1 MHAPFRSAQRGM
13 TLVELLVA
21 IVISLFIS
29 LSILALL
36 AGSEGRNRVS
46 NGINTI
52 EQTANLTSFMMSQ
65 WVRSAGSGLTVESGT
80 FYGCT
85 LYAQNAKNEDENK
98 PVQTLPR
105 TEALP
110 DPFAHINPNNAYQFP
125 LAPVLIFPG
134 ASSGTNTPSDTLMIM
149 GSAANHAGIPSSL
162 TSAPGEDHLNVHN
175 AYALTASQLVLIAD
189 VNSSNCMV
197 TQISASHTDATATTV
212 PLNGDFHAAHIDS
225 INLADFSKDS
235 IALPLGLPSN
245 STAPQMMLVGVG
257 SNKTLYSYDLLQI
270 SGSNDALQARA
281 SGILEMHAVYGVDT
295 TNDGQQDNWASAST
309 GEFATETIVAS
320 SSQLS
325 TQLKKIK
332 SVRVAL
338 ILQMDEVSSSRQGM
352 VSAPSLTIFPDLAT
366 QGLSI
371 TRTLTDDERRY
382 RYRVVDT
389 TLVLRNTHMLTQ

>member
-46 NGINTI
+46 NGLNTI
-52 EQTANLTSFMMSQ
+52 EQTSSLSSFMLDQ

-85 LYAQNAKNEDENK
+85 LYAKNSDG
-98 PVQTLPR
+98 QTLPR
-105 TEALP
+105 TAALP
-110 DPFAHINPNNAYQFP
+110 DPFAHINPNEAYQFP

-134 ASSGTNTPSDTLMIM
+134 VSSGTNTPSDTLMIM
-149 GSAANHAGIPSSL
+149 GAAANNAGIPSSL

-189 VNSSNCMV
+189 VNGSNCMV
-197 TQISASHTDATATTV
+197 TQISSAHADATATTV
-212 PLNGDFHAAHIDS
+212 PLNGDFHAAHIDT

-235 IALPLGLPSN
+235 IALPLGIPSTG
-245 STAPQMMLVGVG
+245 TAPQMMLLGVG
-257 SNKTLYSYDLLQI
+257 SNKTLYSYDLLQM
-270 SGSNDALQARA
+270 SGSDDALQARA
-281 SGILEMHAVYGVDT
+281 SGILEMHAIYGVDT
-295 TNDGQQDNWASAST
+295 TNDGKQDGWVSAST
-309 GEFATETIVAS
+309 GEFATTTLLANN
-320 SSQLS
+320 SQLS
-325 TQLKKIK
+325 VQLKKIK

-338 ILQMDEVSSSRQGM
+338 VLQMDEVSSSRQGM
-352 VSAPSLTIFPDLAT
+352 VSAPSLTIFPDLAA

-389 TLVLRNTHMLTQ
+389 TLVMRNTHMLTQ

>member
-1 MHAPFRSAQRGM
+1 MHAPPCSAQRGM

-46 NGINTI
+46 NGLNTI
-52 EQTANLTSFMMSQ
+52 EQTSSLSSFMMDQ

-85 LYAQNAKNEDENK
+85 LYAKNSNG
-98 PVQTLPR
+98 QTLPR
-105 TEALP
+105 TAALP
-110 DPFAHINPNNAYQFP
+110 DPFAHINPNEAYQFP

-134 ASSGTNTPSDTLMIM
+134 VSSGTNTPSDTLMVM
-149 GSAANHAGIPSSL
+149 GAAANNAGIPSSL

-189 VNSSNCMV
+189 INSSNCMV
-197 TQISASHTDATATTV
+197 TQISSSHSDTTATTV
-212 PLNGDFHAAHIDS
+212 PLNGDFHAAHIDT

-235 IALPLGLPSN
+235 IALPLGIPSTG
-245 STAPQMMLVGVG
+245 TAPQMMLLGVG
-257 SNKTLYSYDLLQI
+257 SNKTLYSYDLLQM
-270 SGSNDALQARA
+270 SGGDDALQARA
-281 SGILEMHAVYGVDT
+281 SGILEMHAIYGVDT
-295 TNDGQQDNWASAST
+295 TNDGKQDGWVSAST
-309 GEFATETIVAS
+309 GEFATSTILAN

-325 TQLKKIK
+325 AQLKKIK
-332 SVRVAL
+332 SIRVAL
-338 ILQMDEVSSSRQGM
+338 VLQMDEVSSSRQGM
-352 VSAPSLTIFPDLAT
+352 VSAPSLTIFPDLAG
-366 QGLSI
+366 QDLAI

>member
-46 NGINTI
+46 NGLNTI

-85 LYAQNAKNEDENK
+85 LYAKNSAG
-98 PVQTLPR
+98 QTLPR
-105 TEALP
+105 TAALP

-212 PLNGDFHAAHIDS
+212 PLNGDFHASHIDS

-245 STAPQMMLVGVG
+245 STAPQMMLIGVG

-270 SGSNDALQARA
+270 SGNDADALQTRA